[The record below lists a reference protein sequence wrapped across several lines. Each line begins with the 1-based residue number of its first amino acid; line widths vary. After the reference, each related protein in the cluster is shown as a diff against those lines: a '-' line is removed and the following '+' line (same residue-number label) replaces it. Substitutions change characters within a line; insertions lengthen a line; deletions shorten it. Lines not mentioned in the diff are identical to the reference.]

1 MKKNN
6 MKKKHIKTD
15 DYIEQILKSEP
26 DFTLSSAFEKKL
38 FKRIE
43 KIVSWEAYLK
53 QFMRW
58 VAIGVFTLLVA
69 VVALYFVNKEDLL
82 LFFNFVLQHWA
93 IVLTILFLTFFIAFF
108 DIVLLNYAFYR
119 YGKKK

>member
-93 IVLTILFLTFFIAFF
+93 IVLTISLWEKE
-108 DIVLLNYAFYR
+108 IVVCVQPQFQM
-119 YGKKK
+119 

>member
-6 MKKKHIKTD
+6 MEKKHIKTD
-15 DYIEQILKSEP
+15 NYIEQILKSEP

-69 VVALYFVNKEDLL
+69 VVALYFINKEDLL
-82 LFFNFVLQHWA
+82 LLFNFILQHWA
-93 IVLTILFLTFFIAFF
+93 IVLTILFLIFFVAFF